1 VEFLVMPIT
10 MTVIAWLKR
19 REPTYWDADA
29 RPV

>member
-1 VEFLVMPIT
+1 MPLT

-29 RPV
+29 PAA